1 MGLFEIT
8 GLCQQAHNH
17 PCIKGGDST
26 LHQRNSATFMQNGHG
41 KFRQT
46 SAYVHAKPWRP
57 FARCVIP
64 QITLSYVLYDSI
76 KK

>member
-8 GLCQQAHNH
+8 GLCQQAHN

-46 SAYVHAKPWRP
+46 SVRMCMQSRGGHLPD
-57 FARCVIP
+57 
-64 QITLSYVLYDSI
+64 VLFH
-76 KK
+76 K